1 VRRTASL
8 RSSPGGLRLSL
19 VLLASAIVFTD
30 TVFYAA
36 IVPLLP
42 TYAADFDLSKTGA
55 GILAAAYPA
64 GTLIAALPGG
74 WLASR
79 IGVRPTVIVGMST
92 LIASSLAFA
101 FAPSIF
107 VLDLARFVQGLG
119 GAASWAGAVGW
130 LISAAP
136 RERRGELIGSA
147 MAAAIV
153 GALCGPVLG
162 GAAATLGPE
171 VVFGSVA
178 AAGAGLLV
186 WAARMP
192 APAPGPRTS
201 LRTVLAGMREPRIAI
216 GMWLIVL
223 VGLMFGTLDVLAPLR
238 LDTLGAGAAT
248 IAATFLFAAAIEA
261 AESPITGRLSDRH
274 GRLLPSL
281 VGLAAAGAAVALLPW
296 PATSWLL
303 IATIVLAAPC
313 IGLLWS
319 PSMAMVSD
327 GAEDRGIDQGYAVAL
342 LNLAWASGQTAGA
355 AGGARLGETY
365 GDALP
370 YLALAAMCALTLLA
384 LTRPRYAAALAAS

>member
-1 VRRTASL
+1 VRRL
-8 RSSPGGLRLSL
+8 L
-19 VLLASAIVFTD
+19 LLASAIVFTD

-64 GTLIAALPGG
+64 GTFLAALPGG

-79 IGVRPTVIVGMST
+79 IGVRPTVFVGMAT
-92 LIASSLAFA
+92 LIASSIAFA
-101 FAPSIF
+101 FAQSIV
-107 VLDLARFVQGLG
+107 VLDVARFVQGLG

-162 GAAATLGPE
+162 GAAASVGPE
-171 VVFGSVA
+171 VVFSAVA
-178 AAGAGLLV
+178 AAGVGLLV
-186 WAARMP
+186 WAACTPSPPR
-192 APAPGPRTS
+192 GPRTS
-201 LRTVLAGMREPRIAI
+201 LRTVIAGLGEPRIAI
-216 GMWLIVL
+216 GMWLVVL

-238 LDTLGAGAAT
+238 LDALGAGAAT

-261 AESPITGRLSDRH
+261 AESPITGRWSDRH

-281 VGLAAAGAAVALLPW
+281 AGLAAAGVGIALLPW
-296 PATSWLL
+296 PATTWLL
-303 IATIVLAAPC
+303 IAVILLAAPC

-327 GAEDRGIDQGYAVAL
+327 GAEDRSIDQGYAVAL

-355 AGGARLGETY
+355 AGGARLGEAY

-370 YLALAAMCALTLLA
+370 YLALAAMCALTLA
-384 LTRPRYAAALAAS
+384 AISRPRYSAALAGK